1 MNAHADMLF
10 VAKHNEKYIPRGI
23 YRFLI
28 SGMWNF
34 AGFLFAKTRANKRLL
49 LCLRPFAADV
59 QTSPAQVHGAKVL
72 QNLRMCKK
80 IAIFFA
86 IFSLED
92 ARGASYSLEWEV
104 KNTRI
109 WFGINKQSQ
118 EIFLGNES
126 TFLG

>member
-1 MNAHADMLF
+1 MQENG
-10 VAKHNEKYIPRGI
+10 EKI
-23 YRFLI
+23 
-28 SGMWNF
+28 
-34 AGFLFAKTRANKRLL
+34 
-49 LCLRPFAADV
+49 
-59 QTSPAQVHGAKVL
+59 
-72 QNLRMCKK
+72 
-80 IAIFFA
+80 A